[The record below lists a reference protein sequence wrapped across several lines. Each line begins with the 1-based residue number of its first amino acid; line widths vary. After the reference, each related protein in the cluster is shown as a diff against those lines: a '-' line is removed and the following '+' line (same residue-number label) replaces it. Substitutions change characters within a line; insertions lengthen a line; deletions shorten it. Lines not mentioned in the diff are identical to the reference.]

1 MLSPCLTFTG
11 GTQVTTFLMPI
22 ASALRNAMGDKA
34 TASIITAILT
44 QNSSAN
50 ASAPTATATATP
62 TPSVQAAD
70 GPSTNPTIAYWMTL
84 LRPSSS
90 GSSSTPNG
98 SGAVMA
104 SPQLPVD
111 TATAPPHPNN
121 DSSKM
126 TLSSSG
132 GSSSDSPSN
141 QVPLIAGL
149 SVGIPL
155 AVIAVLL
162 VAAYVVTRQR
172 TRRAAFNVM
181 PDVQGRAAYGRNNS
195 REIQQEQQQQD
206 QCHTPAMATAATVAM
221 QATAGGAME
230 DNPVSAGMPRQDPL
244 VPVTAV
250 QANRN
255 VNVPVPPREI
265 PSASPPAAPSTSLGS
280 QAEQGQHQGWGHR
293 WVRLYADPAAG
304 GGGTSA
310 GNGEP

>member
-1 MLSPCLTFTG
+1 
-11 GTQVTTFLMPI
+11 MPI

-121 DSSKM
+121 DSSNM

-141 QVPLIAGL
+141 QAPLIAGL

-155 AVIAVLL
+155 AVIAVLF
-162 VAAYVVTRQR
+162 VAAYIVTRQR
-172 TRRAAFNVM
+172 TRRAAFNVEHGV
-181 PDVQGRAAYGRNNS
+181 PGGAAYGSSNS
-195 REIQQEQQQQD
+195 REPQQEQQQQQQQ
-206 QCHTPAMATAATVAM
+206 QCYTPTRLTAATVAM
-221 QATAGGAME
+221 QATAGGAVE
-230 DNPVSAGMPRQDPL
+230 ENPVAAGMTHQQDPL
-244 VPVTAV
+244 VQPVTTAAV
-250 QANRN
+250 QNNRN
-255 VNVPVPPREI
+255 VSMPAPPREI
-265 PSASPPAAPSTSLGS
+265 PQTAFPPAAPSTTHES
-280 QAEQGQHQGWGHR
+280 QAERGQRQQGWGLR
-293 WVRLYADPAAG
+293 WPRLYSYPASGGATAG
-304 GGGTSA
+304 D
-310 GNGEP
+310 GEP

>member
-1 MLSPCLTFTG
+1 
-11 GTQVTTFLMPI
+11 MPI

-90 GSSSTPNG
+90 GSSSTLNG

-104 SPQLPVD
+104 SPQLPGD
-111 TATAPPHPNN
+111 TATGGPNPN
-121 DSSKM
+121 IDSSNM

-162 VAAYVVTRQR
+162 VAAYIVTRQR
-172 TRRAAFNVM
+172 SRRAALNIGH
-181 PDVQGRAAYGRNNS
+181 DVPGGEAYGSSNS
-195 REIQQEQQQQD
+195 REPRQEQQQQQLQD
-206 QCHTPAMATAATVAM
+206 QCHTPAMATAATVVM
-221 QATAGGAME
+221 QATASGAME

-244 VPVTAV
+244 VPVTAA
-250 QANRN
+250 QANSN
-255 VNVPVPPREI
+255 VNVPVPAREI
-265 PSASPPAAPSTSLGS
+265 PPVSPPAAPSTSQGS
-280 QAEQGQHQGWGHR
+280 QAERGQHEGWGLGWGLR
-293 WVRLYADPAAG
+293 WMRLYADPAAG
-304 GGGTSA
+304 GDGTSA